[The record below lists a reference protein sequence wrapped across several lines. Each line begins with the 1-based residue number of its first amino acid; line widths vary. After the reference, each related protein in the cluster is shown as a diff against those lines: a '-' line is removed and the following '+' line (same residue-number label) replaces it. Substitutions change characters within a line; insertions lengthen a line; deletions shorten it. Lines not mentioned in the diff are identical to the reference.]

1 MTLVRTAKA
10 HEIETQAEKNSAEA
24 YATKILADAQA
35 ALTAAEIKLK
45 EANAKLIE
53 AQAET
58 EKAQAAKLLAEAAYA
73 QAEADLKLVNVD
85 QQKVELQRMQ
95 EELKA
100 QIAEYDARIAAA
112 QAEKTYWEYAKQM
125 LDKELEIALV
135 QAEAALYEAKTE
147 LEAAKIAYAQA
158 LRDAED
164 TIEGWA
170 EQDIQDLR
178 DKVEEL
184 MGRYYAA
191 AAELLNI
198 EHDLIH
204 EEIAIA
210 EAEQGIVTAT
220 ELKGEMIEY
229 NNREIARLTKV
240 VEYLETL
247 VGEDP
252 EDIKDQLTDL
262 FIEIDGQKKITDAAE
277 EAYMAVYDQMWANT
291 PNHEGDTPYDVTYTF
306 TEKFFNNPDVNIA
319 YLPNIDLFDMMGI
332 VEDEDGD
339 YVYFQADLMGVPDPD
354 DPYLYHQ
361 YLSLDSYDYFYDEL
375 KTVYDQVEMWS
386 AYYGPDLGMK
396 NTPARYPELGEGI
409 SFDVREPYTVVDHYE
424 FVPLQINREGYEDY
438 VGLKDMITDANRDAD
453 KEYFNELLDN
463 IIALNSAFID
473 RYQAF
478 VDAEATNYEKMGAKI
493 DETVSNFM
501 DDWNDVLAK
510 YQAFDDAMNAYIKK
524 YQIDNNVDRTEA
536 LIALINAYQAW
547 QAKVTDPKGAALE
560 AAVTAAKAA
569 LDAAIADVELAKQ
582 AKADFENNEGGVYAL
597 WQLALAAAKMAAGE
611 AEKEYNLADKDF
623 SDLEAKA
630 EASEK
635 AYNDKLTLYLAAVD
649 ELYEKL
655 QDYADAYAAW
665 QAAGADPD
673 PSNTLNKAQADA
685 LANYTAAAAGIT
697 TMQTDLAAL
706 ETTMN
711 TDAANLAT
719 AEADLE
725 AKKTAMETAQE
736 NLQTVKD
743 IYPKG
748 FDDDIAA
755 AEAAQAEKQAAY
767 DKAVADQKAFQDELD
782 AAKKAYDDAF
792 AAWKAVAG
800 NDDEFDKIVDLQNEY
815 YKAVGEL
822 GNPVYD
828 LLYYYGIV
836 SGIDYKFTDFSDIW
850 INPYEADEFD
860 YYAYM
865 IPFAAG
871 DPDFD
876 VEDYIYQLLYVA
888 LYEYFNPWMPSA
900 AFDFMESGVLENL
913 KGYEGYDDWYWYPS
927 TFDFSDFE
935 EWVVDLEDYL
945 QYAQMSPLGAYFASA
960 FMLGELADEKWDN
973 GDMWYSEYIDW
984 DNYLYL
990 PPSIDDLK
998 AQNEAYEAQREPLMA
1013 EIDAEY
1019 DEEIAENHAILDA
1032 VDDVLSYEDVYTAAV
1047 EELNALAAQ
1056 LPDLQIAW
1064 WEEQQAF
1071 NALDAQ
1077 INETYFVKYADAQ
1090 ALADRIAQYK
1100 EDIKDLED
1108 ENEDWSA
1115 ITELEHGLVILKGI
1129 YELDKVEYDVKKT
1142 ICASLKAEFD
1152 AAYAEL
1158 QATLAAGE

>member
-135 QAEAALYEAKTE
+135 QAESALYQAKAE

-170 EQDIQDLR
+170 EKDIQDLR

-184 MGRYYAA
+184 MGKYYAA

-229 NNREIARLTKV
+229 NNREIARLNKV

-262 FIEIDGQKKITDAAE
+262 FIAIDAQKTVTDAAE

-291 PNHEGDTPYDVTYTF
+291 PNHEGVLPQDVTYTF

-319 YLPNIDLFDMMGI
+319 YLPNIDLYDMMGI
-332 VEDEDGD
+332 QQDEDGD

-354 DPYLYHQ
+354 DPALYHQ

-386 AYYGPDLGMK
+386 AYFNSDMIGMK

-409 SFDVREPYTVVDHYE
+409 SFDVREPYTVVDHFE
-424 FVPLQINREGYEDY
+424 FVPLQINREGYENY
-438 VGLKDMITDANRDAD
+438 VGLQDMITDANRDAE
-453 KEYFNELLDN
+453 KEYYNDLIDQIKDLYGRYV
-463 IIALNSAFID
+463 D

-478 VDAEATNYEKMGAKI
+478 VDAEATNYEKMDAKI
-493 DETVSNFM
+493 DETISAFM

-510 YQAFDDAMNAYIKK
+510 YQAYDDAMNAYIKK

-536 LIALINAYQAW
+536 LIALINAYNEW
-547 QAKVTDPKGAALE
+547 QDKAADPKGAALE

-597 WQLALAAAKMAAGE
+597 WQIALAAAKMTAGE
-611 AEKEYNLADKDF
+611 AEKEYNLANKDF

-673 PSNTLNKAQADA
+673 PSNTLTKAKDEAY
-685 LANYTAAAAGIT
+685 ANYTAAAAGIT
-697 TMQTDLAAL
+697 TMQSDLATL
-706 ETTMN
+706 ETAKN

-736 NLQTVKD
+736 NLQTVMD

-800 NDDEFDKIVDLQNEY
+800 NDDEFDKIVDLQDAY

-828 LLYYYGIV
+828 LLFYYGIV
-836 SGIDYKFTDFSDIW
+836 SGIDYKFTDISDIW
-850 INPYEADEFD
+850 IDPSEALEFD
-860 YYAYM
+860 TWAYM

-876 VEDYIYQLLYVA
+876 VEDYIYQLLYEA
-888 LYEYFNPWMPSA
+888 LYEYFNPWMPSR
-900 AFDFMESGVLENL
+900 AFEFVEDGILEKI
-913 KGYEGYDDWYWYPS
+913 KGYEDYEAWAYNS
-927 TFDFSDFE
+927 FDISDFD
-935 EWVVDLEDYL
+935 EWVVDLENYL
-945 QYAQMSPLGAYFASA
+945 DYAQMSPLGAYFASA

-973 GDMWYSEYIDW
+973 GDMWYSEYYDW
-984 DNYLYL
+984 DNNILL

-998 AQNEAYEAQREPLMA
+998 AEIEAYEAVREPLMA
-1013 EIDAEY
+1013 EIDEY
-1019 DEEIAENHAILDA
+1019 YDAEIAEHQAILDA

-1047 EELNALAAQ
+1047 EELNALAEQ

-1108 ENEDWSA
+1108 ENEDWAA